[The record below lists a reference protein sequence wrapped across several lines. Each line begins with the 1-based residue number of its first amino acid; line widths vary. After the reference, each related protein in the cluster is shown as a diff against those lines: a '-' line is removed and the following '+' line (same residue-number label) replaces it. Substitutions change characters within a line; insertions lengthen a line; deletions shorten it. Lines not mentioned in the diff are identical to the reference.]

1 MANDKKLLS
10 ANIKLPEEMVKSL
23 MDGWNTVVFQH
34 TDYDYNHNL
43 VVDDAMSDANKTKK
57 FLGFVGNEINSDMSI
72 YTHINDSYTRTVDS
86 NRNNFIACK
95 ILSDNK
101 KDASF
106 LLDIYKELDLDGKE
120 KFIGTIQIVMPED
133 KLNHFVKNLT
143 SVSNE
148 FYDMSLSAKITD
160 KEKGNSPFIEFYK
173 DSFAPFDEHRD
184 YFIFNSK
191 EQKVNNRL
199 FDENKYE
206 LPRYDVFCNN
216 INNELKSFDPL
227 LAGAIQQHV
236 KNPLDNKDIYQ
247 FLAWKKDVFK
257 MREEAFNMGKAFKN
271 EDIIA
276 KKAEIDK
283 MVVDK
288 YKKDNSLEKVSLKPK
303 TKKVLKTKELGKGL
317 GDD

>member
-1 MANDKKLLS
+1 MTKDKKVLS
-10 ANIKLPEEMVKSL
+10 ANIELPEEMVKSL
-23 MDGWNTVVFQH
+23 VDGWNTTVFQY
-34 TDYDYNHNL
+34 TDYDYNHDL

-72 YTHINDSYTRTVDS
+72 YTHINDSYTRTTDS
-86 NRNNFIACK
+86 NRNNSIACK

-106 LLDIYKELDLDGKE
+106 LLDVYKELDVNKKE
-120 KFIGTIQIVMPED
+120 KFKGTIQVVMPED

-148 FYDMSLSAKITD
+148 LYDMSLSAKITD
-160 KEKGNSPFIEFYK
+160 KEKENSPFVEFYK
-173 DSFAPFDEHRD
+173 DSFASFDEHRD
-184 YFIFNSK
+184 YFIFDSK
-191 EQKVNNRL
+191 EQKVNKRL

-236 KNPLDNKDIYQ
+236 KNPLNNKDISQ
-247 FLAWKKDVFK
+247 FLAWEKDVFK
-257 MREEAFNMGKAFKN
+257 MREEAFNTGKAFTN

-276 KKAEIDK
+276 KKTEIDK

-288 YKKDNSLEKVSLKPK
+288 QKKDNSLEKASVKPK
-303 TKKVLKTKELGKGL
+303 TKKVRKTKELGKGL